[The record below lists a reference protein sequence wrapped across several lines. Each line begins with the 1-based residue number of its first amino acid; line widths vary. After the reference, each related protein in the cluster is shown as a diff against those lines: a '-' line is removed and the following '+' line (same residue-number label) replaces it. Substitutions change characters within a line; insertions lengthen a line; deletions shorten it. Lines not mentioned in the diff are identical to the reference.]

1 VRRPSNA
8 LPSRFGISLVVPSGS
23 QVGWHTHSFHIPL
36 GSRLTPIFKGNTDLC
51 FCYRWI

>member
-23 QVGWHTHSFHIPL
+23 QVGWPTHAFHIPRSDR
-36 GSRLTPIFKGNTDLC
+36 GSRVILTFIFD
-51 FCYRWI
+51 YRWI

>member
-23 QVGWHTHSFHIPL
+23 QVGWPTHSFHIPRSDR
-36 GSRLTPIFKGNTDLC
+36 GSRVILTFIFD
-51 FCYRWI
+51 YRWI